1 MLWQYPCHNGLLPNC
16 GSCTHY
22 QSWSLSDDP
31 QRYSPSWRSQ
41 DTKVSK
47 TPLDQFL
54 NTPLLANL
62 RHRQGEEA
70 RRQHKKTFP
79 RRFVSPAV
87 DHARI
92 GKIIPAAYVSHLQ
105 NSAGKFIKCLL
116 LKASTV
122 PSLYINNKRATEWG
136 TICQR
141 AESIFRRPT
150 LCGRIHGTNWVSGTL
165 VGPCP
170 WVPSPHPLCPV
181 CAGPHQGPTCHTIS
195 PVLSSPET
203 MYPSPSRPQ
212 SH

>member
-1 MLWQYPCHNGLLPNC
+1 MDCFLIVEVA
-16 GSCTHY
+16 HY

-62 RHRQGEEA
+62 KHRQGEEA

-105 NSAGKFIKCLL
+105 NSAGKFIKFLL

-141 AESIFRRPT
+141 RESIFMRPT
-150 LCGRIHGTNWVSGTL
+150 PFRRIHGTNWVSGAL

-170 WVPSPHPLCPV
+170 WVPSPHPLCRV
-181 CAGPHQGPTCHTIS
+181 CAAS
-195 PVLSSPET
+195 PPGTYLAHHRSCPLVTQSPYPSSSP
-203 MYPSPSRPQ
+203 PQ

>member
-1 MLWQYPCHNGLLPNC
+1 MDCFLIVEVA
-16 GSCTHY
+16 HY

-47 TPLDQFL
+47 SPLDQFL

-105 NSAGKFIKCLL
+105 NSTGKFIKCLL
-116 LKASTV
+116 LKAGWQKLRERGSGAPRKV
-122 PSLYINNKRATEWG
+122 RVFYERKDL
-136 TICQR
+136 QH
-141 AESIFRRPT
+141 T
-150 LCGRIHGTNWVSGTL
+150 LFCR
-165 VGPCP
+165 
-170 WVPSPHPLCPV
+170 
-181 CAGPHQGPTCHTIS
+181 
-195 PVLSSPET
+195 ET
-203 MYPSPSRPQ
+203 
-212 SH
+212 